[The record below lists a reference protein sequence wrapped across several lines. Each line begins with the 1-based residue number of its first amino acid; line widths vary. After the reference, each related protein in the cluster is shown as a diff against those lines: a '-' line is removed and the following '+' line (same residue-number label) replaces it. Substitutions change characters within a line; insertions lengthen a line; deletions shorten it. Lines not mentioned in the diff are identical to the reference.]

1 MADGKKDKKRKNL
14 NAYCTDLTA
23 RAREG
28 KLDPVIGRSEE
39 IRRTIRIREGDP
51 LEIFVEDGAVIFKKY
66 QTMGNLETQ
75 CNVLCDTF
83 QKMSSACAVFDY
95 DGELFA
101 SNSQFRFA
109 FAANMPKLPE
119 DLIGCHEIL
128 ERNHMIFMP
137 IIADGEMLGT
147 LAVETDNREMVQFA
161 ARNLVEQSKN

>member
-1 MADGKKDKKRKNL
+1 MKATGIIRRID
-14 NAYCTDLTA
+14 DLG
-23 RAREG
+23 RV
-28 KLDPVIGRSEE
+28 VIPKE

-51 LEIFVEDGAVIFKKY
+51 LEIFVEGGAVIFKKY

-83 QKMSSACAVFDY
+83 QRMSSACAVFDI

-119 DLIGCHEIL
+119 DLIGCRGSL

-147 LAVETDNREMVQFA
+147 LVVETDNREMVEFA
-161 ARNLVEQSKN
+161 ARNLAEQSKN

>member
-1 MADGKKDKKRKNL
+1 MKATGIIRRIDELGRV
-14 NAYCTDLTA
+14 
-23 RAREG
+23 
-28 KLDPVIGRSEE
+28 VIPKE
-39 IRRTIRIREGDP
+39 IRRTIRIHEGDP
-51 LEIFVEDGAVIFKKY
+51 LEIFVEGGAVIFKKY

-83 QKMSSACAVFDY
+83 QRMSSACAVFDI

-119 DLIGCHEIL
+119 DLIGCREIL

-137 IIADGEMLGT
+137 IIADGEILGT

-161 ARNLVEQSKN
+161 ARNLAEQSKN

>member
-1 MADGKKDKKRKNL
+1 MKATGIIRRIDELGRV
-14 NAYCTDLTA
+14 
-23 RAREG
+23 
-28 KLDPVIGRSEE
+28 VIPKE

-51 LEIFVEDGAVIFKKY
+51 LEIFVEGGAVIFKKY

-75 CNVLCDTF
+75 CNVLCNTF
-83 QKMSSACAVFDY
+83 QRMSSACAVFDI

-101 SNSQFRFA
+101 ANSQFRFA

-128 ERNHMIFMP
+128 ERNHMIFRP

-147 LAVETDNREMVQFA
+147 LAVETDNREMVEFA
-161 ARNLVEQSKN
+161 ARNLAEQSKN

>member
-1 MADGKKDKKRKNL
+1 MKATGIIRRID
-14 NAYCTDLTA
+14 DLG
-23 RAREG
+23 RV
-28 KLDPVIGRSEE
+28 VIPKE

-51 LEIFVEDGAVIFKKY
+51 LEIFVENGAVIFKKY
-66 QTMGNLETQ
+66 QAMGNLETQ
-75 CNVLCDTF
+75 CNVICDTF

-119 DLIGCHEIL
+119 DLIGCRGSFKH
-128 ERNHMIFMP
+128 NHMIFMP

-147 LAVETDNREMVQFA
+147 LAVETDNREMVEFA
-161 ARNLVEQSKN
+161 AKNLAEQSKN

>member
-1 MADGKKDKKRKNL
+1 MKATGIIRRIDELGRV
-14 NAYCTDLTA
+14 
-23 RAREG
+23 
-28 KLDPVIGRSEE
+28 VIPKE

-51 LEIFVEDGAVIFKKY
+51 LEIFVEGGAVIFKKY

-83 QKMSSACAVFDY
+83 QRMSSACAVFDA

-101 SNSQFRFA
+101 ANSQFRFA

-119 DLIGCHEIL
+119 DLIGCRGSL

-147 LAVETDNREMVQFA
+147 LAVETDNREMVEFA
-161 ARNLVEQSKN
+161 ARNLAEQSKN

>member
-1 MADGKKDKKRKNL
+1 MKATGIIRRIDELGRV
-14 NAYCTDLTA
+14 
-23 RAREG
+23 
-28 KLDPVIGRSEE
+28 VIPKE

-51 LEIFVEDGAVIFKKY
+51 LEIFVEGGAVIFKKY

-83 QKMSSACAVFDY
+83 QRMSSACAVFDI

-119 DLIGCHEIL
+119 DLIGCHGSL

-137 IIADGEMLGT
+137 IITDGEMLGT
-147 LAVETDNREMVQFA
+147 LAVETDNREMVEFA
-161 ARNLVEQSKN
+161 ARNLAEQSKN

>member
-1 MADGKKDKKRKNL
+1 MKATGIIRRIDELGRV
-14 NAYCTDLTA
+14 
-23 RAREG
+23 
-28 KLDPVIGRSEE
+28 VIPKE

-51 LEIFVEDGAVIFKKY
+51 LEIFVEGGAVIFKKY

-83 QKMSSACAVFDY
+83 QRMSSACAVFDI

-119 DLIGCHEIL
+119 DLIGCRGIL

-147 LAVETDNREMVQFA
+147 LAVETDNREMVEFA
-161 ARNLVEQSKN
+161 AKNLAEQSKN

>member
-1 MADGKKDKKRKNL
+1 MKATGIIRRIDELGRV
-14 NAYCTDLTA
+14 
-23 RAREG
+23 
-28 KLDPVIGRSEE
+28 VIPKE

-51 LEIFVEDGAVIFKKY
+51 LEIFVEGGAVIFKKY

-83 QKMSSACAVFDY
+83 QKMSSACAVFDT

-101 SNSQFRFA
+101 ANSQFRFA

-119 DLIGCHEIL
+119 DLIGCRGIL
-128 ERNHMIFMP
+128 ERNHMIFRP

-147 LAVETDNREMVQFA
+147 LAVETDNREMVEFA
-161 ARNLVEQSKN
+161 ARNLAEQSKN

>member
-1 MADGKKDKKRKNL
+1 MKATGIIRRIDELGRV
-14 NAYCTDLTA
+14 
-23 RAREG
+23 
-28 KLDPVIGRSEE
+28 VIPKE

-51 LEIFVEDGAVIFKKY
+51 LEIFVEGGAVIFKKY

-83 QKMSSACAVFDY
+83 QRMSSACAVFDI

-119 DLIGCHEIL
+119 DLIGCRGSL

-147 LAVETDNREMVQFA
+147 LVVETDNREMVEFA
-161 ARNLVEQSKN
+161 ARNLAEQSKN

>member
-1 MADGKKDKKRKNL
+1 MKATGIIRRID
-14 NAYCTDLTA
+14 DLG
-23 RAREG
+23 RV
-28 KLDPVIGRSEE
+28 VIPKE

-51 LEIFVEDGAVIFKKY
+51 LEIFVEGGAVIFKKY
-66 QTMGNLETQ
+66 QVMGNLETQ

-83 QKMSSACAVFDY
+83 QKMSSACAVFDI

-119 DLIGCHEIL
+119 DLIGCRGIL

-161 ARNLVEQSKN
+161 ARNLAEQSKN

>member
-1 MADGKKDKKRKNL
+1 MKATGIIRRVD
-14 NAYCTDLTA
+14 DLG
-23 RAREG
+23 RV
-28 KLDPVIGRSEE
+28 VIPKE
-39 IRRTIRIREGDP
+39 IRRTIRIREG
-51 LEIFVEDGAVIFKKY
+51 GAVIFKKY

-83 QKMSSACAVFDY
+83 QKMSSACAVFDI

-109 FAANMPKLPE
+109 FAVNMPKLPE
-119 DLIGCHEIL
+119 DLIGCREIL

-137 IIADGEMLGT
+137 IIADGEILGT

>member
-1 MADGKKDKKRKNL
+1 MKATGIIRRIDELGRV
-14 NAYCTDLTA
+14 
-23 RAREG
+23 
-28 KLDPVIGRSEE
+28 VIPKE

-51 LEIFVEDGAVIFKKY
+51 LEIFVEGGAVIFKKY

-83 QKMSSACAVFDY
+83 QRMSSACAVFDI

-119 DLIGCHEIL
+119 DLIGYREIL
-128 ERNHMIFMP
+128 ERNHMIFRP

-147 LAVETDNREMVQFA
+147 LAVETDNREMVEFA
-161 ARNLVEQSKN
+161 ARNLAEQSKN

>member
-1 MADGKKDKKRKNL
+1 MKATGIIRRIDELGRV
-14 NAYCTDLTA
+14 
-23 RAREG
+23 
-28 KLDPVIGRSEE
+28 VIPKE

-51 LEIFVEDGAVIFKKY
+51 LEIFVEGGAVIFKKY

-83 QKMSSACAVFDY
+83 QRMCSACAVFDT

-119 DLIGCHEIL
+119 DLIGCHGSL

-147 LAVETDNREMVQFA
+147 LAVETDNREMVEFA
-161 ARNLVEQSKN
+161 ARNLAEQSKN

>member
-1 MADGKKDKKRKNL
+1 MKATGIIRRIDELGRV
-14 NAYCTDLTA
+14 
-23 RAREG
+23 
-28 KLDPVIGRSEE
+28 VIPKE

-51 LEIFVEDGAVIFKKY
+51 LEIFVEGGAVIFKKY

-83 QKMSSACAVFDY
+83 QKMSSACAVFDT

-119 DLIGCHEIL
+119 DLIDCRGSL

-147 LAVETDNREMVQFA
+147 LAVETDNREMVEFA